1 MKFLQQYFKYPALLA
16 YEPYTSVSQLKSLIV
31 IAFEKLFFFG
41 LSKTWQISFPYR
53 RYYVEYD
60 LTFLHNLVSS
70 LQVPRCPECSLM
82 CKSILPLIDRL
93 THLEFYTFLSTH
105 HYLTIAI
112 SGLILKA
119 CPPYSCSWP
128 VHVKAAFPKMALQ
141 TRSPRRDFPGERSLV
156 HANLQVSLLQDL
168 SGPLLC

>member
-1 MKFLQQYFKYPALLA
+1 MKTIF
-16 YEPYTSVSQLKSLIV
+16 I
-31 IAFEKLFFFG
+31 G

-53 RYYVEYD
+53 RYYIEYD
-60 LTFLHNLVSS
+60 LTFLHNSVSS
-70 LQVPRCPECSLM
+70 LQVPWCPECSLM

-112 SGLILKA
+112 TGLILKA

-128 VHVKAAFPKMALQ
+128 VHVKAAFPKMSLQ
-141 TRSPRRDFPGERSLV
+141 EGIPWWKKFSTCQSPGLFITGLV
-156 HANLQVSLLQDL
+156 RAFTVLTCTVNV
-168 SGPLLC
+168 

>member
-1 MKFLQQYFKYPALLA
+1 MKTIF
-16 YEPYTSVSQLKSLIV
+16 I
-31 IAFEKLFFFG
+31 G

-53 RYYVEYD
+53 RYYIEYD
-60 LTFLHNLVSS
+60 LTFLHNSVSS
-70 LQVPRCPECSLM
+70 LQVPLCSECSLM

-119 CPPYSCSWP
+119 CPPYYCSWP

-141 TRSPRRDFPGERSLV
+141 EGIPWWKKFSTCQSPSLFIAGLV
-156 HANLQVSLLQDL
+156 RAFTVLMCTVNV
-168 SGPLLC
+168 